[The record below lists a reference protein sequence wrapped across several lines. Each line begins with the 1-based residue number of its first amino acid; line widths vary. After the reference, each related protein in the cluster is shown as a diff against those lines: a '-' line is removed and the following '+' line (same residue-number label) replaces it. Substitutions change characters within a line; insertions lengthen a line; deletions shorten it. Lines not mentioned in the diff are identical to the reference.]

1 MSDVWSCGIILFALL
16 NGNVPFEESQEI
28 FVYKKI
34 IQSGISGLKFS
45 KEISDDAKDLIY
57 KTLKI
62 EPKERIK
69 VNDII
74 KHKWFTLVENSMK
87 PGIDLKSK
95 QNFPIDD
102 NILKEVGKYGYN
114 TEECRMHLKM
124 NKYDSLTTIYR
135 LLMRKYVM
143 KGGMSIGD
151 LNSQI
156 YLNYVKSINILSKE
170 KRELENINE
179 TNKKKNKKEK
189 KILFSTKKITQ
200 KNLIKIKVIY
210 YLFAIIKKING
221 YKFKHKII
229 F

>member
-1 MSDVWSCGIILFALL
+1 
-16 NGNVPFEESQEI
+16 
-28 FVYKKI
+28 
-34 IQSGISGLKFS
+34 
-45 KEISDDAKDLIY
+45 
-57 KTLKI
+57 
-62 EPKERIK
+62 
-69 VNDII
+69 
-74 KHKWFTLVENSMK
+74 
-87 PGIDLKSK
+87 
-95 QNFPIDD
+95 
-102 NILKEVGKYGYN
+102 
-114 TEECRMHLKM
+114 MHLKM